1 MSLTL
6 ASLFDGIGG
15 FPLAFARAGVRTVAT
30 VEIDKAAAAISRRH
44 FPDAHQF
51 DDVTKVTGDDLRAVG
66 FVPGRGI
73 LTAGWPC
80 QDFSVAGRRAGLA
93 GERSGLWWHVARILD
108 ELRPLWFVGENVP
121 GLLSSVCQCPGDG
134 TCVANGHRG
143 PCKPGESHDVAPDGC
158 CVGGCMAT
166 HGGAMGSVLGSLAE
180 LGYGIAYRVL
190 DAQFFGVPQQRKR
203 VFIVGH
209 LGAPW
214 GAPAQVL
221 LEPESGGGDSSA
233 GGQAWPD
240 VAGTLMAGANATG
253 GTRPPGTQVDTV
265 NTLVVAPTVT
275 AKWAKGTGG
284 PAGDETQNLVV
295 TPEASTHTH
304 THRRG
309 DVAGRREAGLPDR
322 RRISSRGAPHHREV
336 VSAMTTSYCGGVGGP
351 DDNAAQAGYLIVDYA
366 PDVAATLTAGTS
378 SPGVSAP
385 GRRQEDDTNLV
396 VQPTTVLGGVTHTLT
411 SEGFDASEDGTGRGT
426 PIVALREN
434 QRGELSTSDVTGALS
449 AGGGKPGQGYP
460 CIVQPLAVR
469 GREGGSQLEVGEP
482 GAPYNALRAGDG
494 GSSRQSLVAITSS
507 ETVVRRLTELE
518 CERLQG
524 YPDQYTDG
532 QSGSA
537 RYRQLGNSVAVPNVE
552 WVARRLVAVDR
563 AVAESL
569 GVTA

>member
-1 MSLTL
+1 
-6 ASLFDGIGG
+6 
-15 FPLAFARAGVRTVAT
+15 
-30 VEIDKAAAAISRRH
+30 
-44 FPDAHQF
+44 
-51 DDVTKVTGDDLRAVG
+51 
-66 FVPGRGI
+66 
-73 LTAGWPC
+73 
-80 QDFSVAGRRAGLA
+80 
-93 GERSGLWWHVARILD
+93 
-108 ELRPLWFVGENVP
+108 
-121 GLLSSVCQCPGDG
+121 
-134 TCVANGHRG
+134 
-143 PCKPGESHDVAPDGC
+143 
-158 CVGGCMAT
+158 
-166 HGGAMGSVLGSLAE
+166 MGSVLGSLAE

-304 THRRG
+304 RRG

-366 PDVAATLTAGTS
+366 PDVAATLT
-378 SPGVSAP
+378 
-385 GRRQEDDTNLV
+385 
-396 VQPTTVLGGVTHTLT
+396 
-411 SEGFDASEDGTGRGT
+411 
-426 PIVALREN
+426 
-434 QRGELSTSDVTGALS
+434 
-449 AGGGKPGQGYP
+449 
-460 CIVQPLAVR
+460 
-469 GREGGSQLEVGEP
+469 
-482 GAPYNALRAGDG
+482 
-494 GSSRQSLVAITSS
+494 
-507 ETVVRRLTELE
+507 VVRRLTELE